1 MDFLVRKLIIEKNTN
16 FRKFLGKELLGIK
29 FFKKLYLDTDEFIR
43 SAREIGFEVSEESL
57 GAIFNQFDADS
68 DGFLDE
74 KEATVLAKDKMPDM
88 F

>member
-1 MDFLVRKLIIEKNTN
+1 MAMDFLVRIFIIDKNTN
-16 FRKFLGKELLGIK
+16 FIKLKKKEK
-29 FFKKLYLDTDEFIR
+29 NFFKKFCLDTDEFIR

-57 GAIFNQFDADS
+57 GVIFDQFDADS

-74 KEATVLAKDKMPDM
+74 KEATALAKDKMPDM

>member
-1 MDFLVRKLIIEKNTN
+1 MDFSVRILIIDKNTN
-16 FRKFLGKELLGIK
+16 FRKFLRKELGIK
-29 FFKKLYLDTDEFIR
+29 LFKKVYLDTDEFIR

-57 GAIFNQFDADS
+57 GAIFDQFDADS
-68 DGFLDE
+68 NGFLDE